1 MNHNF
6 KEVQSNELRLTHQQQ
21 QLAKNFNAMQNSEK
35 SLARKELYIEL
46 RTFKENALQNFL
58 FDLNEI
64 LKTIKLDPH
73 FDIVFQ
79 LLREHEFCLNNV
91 CYSLPIFTVLDA
103 HQIQIQVQLSHQTL
117 AKAHYVSCTIPQNEW
132 TSIFSHQISII
143 DKNEEL
149 HFPENSLP

>member
-6 KEVQSNELRLTHQQQ
+6 KEVQSNELRLIHQQQ
-21 QLAKNFNAMQNSEK
+21 QLAKNFHAMQNTEK
-35 SLARKELYIEL
+35 SLPRKELYIEL

-79 LLREHEFCLNNV
+79 LLRKH
-91 CYSLPIFTVLDA
+91 
-103 HQIQIQVQLSHQTL
+103 
-117 AKAHYVSCTIPQNEW
+117 
-132 TSIFSHQISII
+132 
-143 DKNEEL
+143 
-149 HFPENSLP
+149 